1 MLCPWAESSGRLLC
15 ILLAPTKGAIN
26 RALTRVLPDREIGR
40 QSKGGKA
47 GGAGR
52 LQPGIYTFSLGRS
65 VAVALLSW
73 FRGRPEPIPGGRLP
87 PQLSEVTEAMAVPA
101 LPR

>member
-15 ILLAPTKGAIN
+15 ILLAPTQGAIN

-47 GGAGR
+47 GGGR
-52 LQPGIYTFSLGRS
+52 PAAAWHIYLQLGSLGGS
-65 VAVALLSW
+65 
-73 FRGRPEPIPGGRLP
+73 RPP
-87 PQLSEVTEAMAVPA
+87 VVVPRA
-101 LPR
+101 T